1 MPTPTEPIDAADK
14 EALRLRVLEL
24 VAGGPVAPAEL
35 RRRVGGSFRRAAVQA
50 VVREMVAAGEI
61 AYAFEHGRSVLEP
74 SVDRPVRVSERITLA
89 PPGKGGEPP
98 PHGVLVH
105 IAAGAAFGAGRHPT
119 TRLALRGV
127 DVALA
132 PRGGLAQCGGR
143 VLDVGTGTGVLAIA
157 AVALGM
163 AGGLGIDLDPCALA
177 EARHNVRLNRMHDRL
192 RISDQ
197 PFEAVEERFPLVTA
211 NLRTP
216 SLIGLNGA
224 LRARLAPFGALV
236 VSGLRVEER
245 AAVVAAFES
254 VGLRAAWGGEEG
266 GWAAVLLERTG

>member
-1 MPTPTEPIDAADK
+1 MPAPTEPNDAAHK
-14 EALRLRVLEL
+14 EALRLRVLER
-24 VAGGPVAPAEL
+24 VASGPVAPAEL
-35 RRRVGGSFRRAAVQA
+35 LRSVGGGFGRAAVQA
-50 VVREMVAAGEI
+50 AIRELVGTGEI
-61 AYAFEHGRSVLEP
+61 AYALEHGRSVLEP
-74 SVDRPVRVSERITLA
+74 SVDRPMRVSERITLA
-89 PPGKGGEPP
+89 PPGKGGEPT

-127 DVALA
+127 DAALTPA
-132 PRGGLAQCGGR
+132 GGRQRAGGR

-163 AGGLGIDLDPCALA
+163 AGGLGIDIDPCAVA

-197 PFEAVEERFPLVTA
+197 PFEAVEERFALVTA

-216 SLIGLNGA
+216 SLVGLSGT
-224 LRARLAPFGALV
+224 LRARLAPRGALV
-236 VSGLRVEER
+236 VSGVRVEER
-245 AAVVAAFES
+245 AAVVAAFEGA
-254 VGLRAAWGGEEG
+254 GLHAIWGGEEI
-266 GWAAVLLERTG
+266 GWAAVLLERRA